1 MIGIISYGLGN
12 ILAIKNVIDEMG
24 VEIKIIQDPIEI
36 NDEINKI
43 ILPGVGSFD
52 KAIQL
57 LEKKK
62 FIEAINNFVK
72 KKENYLLGI
81 CVGMQILATK
91 SEEGKKKGLN
101 LIPGTVKKLNKANIL
116 PHIGWNKVNK
126 TRNNSLFENL
136 KDKNNFYFLHSYYYE
151 LDCDE
156 FEIAKSFYFQH
167 FTCAISYKNIYGVQF
182 HPEKSHKSGKIIFEN
197 FINLNEN

>member
-101 LIPGTVKKLNKANIL
+101 LIPIIRLLILFPKLSMVSTILGLTLNK
-116 PHIGWNKVNK
+116 
-126 TRNNSLFENL
+126 
-136 KDKNNFYFLHSYYYE
+136 
-151 LDCDE
+151 
-156 FEIAKSFYFQH
+156 
-167 FTCAISYKNIYGVQF
+167 IS
-182 HPEKSHKSGKIIFEN
+182 
-197 FINLNEN
+197 